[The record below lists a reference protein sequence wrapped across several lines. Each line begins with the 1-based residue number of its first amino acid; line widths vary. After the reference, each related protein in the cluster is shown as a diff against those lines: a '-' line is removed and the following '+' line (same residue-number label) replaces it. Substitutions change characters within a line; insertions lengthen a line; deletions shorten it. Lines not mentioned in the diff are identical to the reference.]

1 MEKAKTKTI
10 DYRLNVLRVISMIMV
25 IIIHVANY
33 YCRAFNDIN
42 FVSYSFAVVLN
53 TISRISVPIFFMISG
68 SLLLSSSFSY
78 KKNKKRTI
86 RKIIELIVITIIYLV
101 SDYFLRGNVSDN
113 LLELFFRPDR
123 TMLWFMYAIIVIYIA
138 LPFLKILVDGMTEKD
153 EKIFIVLWLIFC
165 GISNFSGLFIGA
177 KVSYP
182 IPILGTF
189 YVGYFIVGYIIY
201 KHIDLIDFKKYRYY
215 FLGIIILCF
224 VVNIV
229 ITLIYSSIEQKFY
242 DNFLTY
248 KSILCIIASV
258 LTFIYIYCILENK
271 PNKIIEFMA
280 RDSFEIYLVHGIILD
295 LVMLNTPFKN
305 IFSIVGIPIFTVVIY
320 IFSEAVVYL
329 YKFIFKLFKK

>member
-1 MEKAKTKTI
+1 MASEN
-10 DYRLNVLRVISMIMV
+10 R
-25 IIIHVANY
+25 
-33 YCRAFNDIN
+33 
-42 FVSYSFAVVLN
+42 
-53 TISRISVPIFFMISG
+53 
-68 SLLLSSSFSY
+68 
-78 KKNKKRTI
+78 
-86 RKIIELIVITIIYLV
+86 
-101 SDYFLRGNVSDN
+101 
-113 LLELFFRPDR
+113 
-123 TMLWFMYAIIVIYIA
+123 
-138 LPFLKILVDGMTEKD
+138 
-153 EKIFIVLWLIFC
+153 
-165 GISNFSGLFIGA
+165 
-177 KVSYP
+177 
-182 IPILGTF
+182 
-189 YVGYFIVGYIIY
+189 IIY

-305 IFSIVGIPIFTVVIY
+305 EVWSFPFQINTSQIFVID
-320 IFSEAVVYL
+320 
-329 YKFIFKLFKK
+329 FKQTD